1 MADIRELTFTKP
13 TVSPSLLAADFANLG
28 EAIQEVE
35 RAGADLLHLD
45 VMDGHFVPNISFG
58 VPVLKSIRKTTQMIF
73 DTHLMISHPLTYI
86 EAFRNAGSDHI
97 TFHLESAD
105 DPEQVINKIRESGCT
120 VGISLKPGTPP
131 EAVHPW
137 LPQVD
142 LVLVMTVEP
151 GFGGQK
157 FMANMIPKIRALR
170 ERIADLG
177 LPIHLQVDGGI
188 DETTAPLVLDAG
200 ANMLVAGTAVFG
212 HPAGMAEAIK
222 KLKISLR

>member
-13 TVSPSLLAADFANLG
+13 TVSPSLLAADFANLS

-105 DPEQVINKIRESGCT
+105 DPEQVIHKIRESGCT

-170 ERIADLG
+170 ERITDLG

-212 HPAGMAEAIK
+212 HPAGMTEAIK

>member
-1 MADIRELTFTKP
+1 MADIRELTFTRP